1 MFGGG
6 VVTRRVIFALALI
19 IAALGIETVVAPP
32 VLAAD
37 NPSSSKA
44 TGAITPEARA
54 QANDIYDSRCVACHG
69 SEGRGDGPGAAALH
83 PKPINFHNVNWQKSV
98 SDEQIAK
105 AIVEGGSAVGLSN
118 QMAPNPDL
126 EDEPLVVKAL
136 VAHVRQFGK

>member
-1 MFGGG
+1 MAGTGTPG
-6 VVTRRVIFALALI
+6 SITLAQ
-19 IAALGIETVVAPP
+19 
-32 VLAAD
+32 AAD
-37 NPSSSKA
+37 DGSAKNS
-44 TGAITPEARA
+44 GAITPEVRA
-54 QANDIYDSRCVACHG
+54 QANGIYDSRCSACHG
-69 SEGRGDGPGAAALH
+69 PEGRGDGPGAAALH